1 MKRYQR
7 GEVMGVR
14 KWLMKQYWR
23 LVQARSIWNLFY
35 GILLLAITYYI
46 FFPFFANM
54 ELGPF
59 IIGEI
64 TLGPF
69 LVGPFALAGILLF
82 SFIIIGYIYDRVLVM
97 WSPQQEVVRE
107 RDPYQYVAQ
116 PRDRIFWF
124 PIYSVLLSS
133 SEKLLSE
140 LNLDTSKIEEVREYF
155 AELDTYHAER
165 PEDIEAAKA
174 LRDRFVKD
182 HPFSDIL
189 NEED

>member
-1 MKRYQR
+1 
-7 GEVMGVR
+7 MGLR

-35 GILLLAITYYI
+35 GILLLAITYYL

-54 ELGPF
+54 QLGPF
-59 IIGEI
+59 TIGEV

-69 LVGPFALAGILLF
+69 LIGPFALAGVLLF
-82 SFIIIGYIYDRVLVM
+82 SFIIIGYIYDKVLVM
-97 WSPQQEVVRE
+97 WSPQQEVMRE
-107 RDPYQYVAQ
+107 RDPFQYVAQ

-133 SEKLLSE
+133 SEDLLTK
-140 LNLDTSKIEEVREYF
+140 LNLDTVKVNDVREYF
-155 AELDTYHAER
+155 AKLETFRPER

-174 LRDRFVKD
+174 LRKKFVEE
-182 HPFSDIL
+182 HPFSDFL
-189 NEED
+189 SE